1 MPTKI
6 KQRTVARAK
15 LTKTKNNIS
24 QLLETEAE
32 HEDKAFFDKLDEAVS
47 ELNNKVYEL
56 EKLDDACL
64 ADLADEE
71 IEAAVEESDAIL
83 SSLMTS

>member
-47 ELNNKVYEL
+47 KLNNKLFEL
-56 EKLDDACL
+56 EKN
-64 ADLADEE
+64 
-71 IEAAVEESDAIL
+71 
-83 SSLMTS
+83 